1 MILMDWKTLKN
12 VKYTSEMLSFKSEDL
27 IYCRVNFE
35 FPKSVRFPTLPVR
48 AEHGIIFPKT
58 GDELWDGGV
67 IING

>member
-1 MILMDWKTLKN
+1 
-12 VKYTSEMLSFKSEDL
+12 MLSFKSEDL